1 MRAKVIKRSCPV
13 DLEPRHQR
21 IVAGEHLNR
30 WRFSPVKH
38 HDVIV
43 PRFAVRDDDAAIRGF
58 DGFQAGREYVK
69 TCKVNI
75 ALSASILEGFHLGSY
90 LWFDER
96 DFVVAP
102 SPSLGLK
109 GSFHVRRNRQG
120 KITARATPYAQ
131 ETFSANVRQFN
142 LHKLPNFRVGIG
154 VDRFSRKF
162 RKDFTPTEYFTGRPP
177 LFNVRPSQCNLRR
190 QTAPVC
196 KPIGGQARSVPSIYR
211 EAIAIKNGWAIRV
224 MQSVFS
230 IAFHV

>member
-1 MRAKVIKRSCPV
+1 MTDTVCKRYLVLDAAKSFWRIFTLAADFIHTGGEQDRSMCIMRAKVIKRSCPV

-102 SPSLGLK
+102 SPRLGLK

-120 KITARATPYAQ
+120 KITACAALYAQ
-131 ETFSANVRQFN
+131 EAFSANVRQFD

-154 VDRFSRKF
+154 VD
-162 RKDFTPTEYFTGRPP
+162 G
-177 LFNVRPSQCNLRR
+177 C
-190 QTAPVC
+190 C
-196 KPIGGQARSVPSIYR
+196 
-211 EAIAIKNGWAIRV
+211 
-224 MQSVFS
+224 
-230 IAFHV
+230 